1 MKGKCRQGFM
11 QDGGMWRAALKK
23 VLFKLNLERRQED
36 RVGSA
41 QTWGLA
47 WAQLE
52 DGRGHIGEV
61 AGGPFWREWWK
72 LWCKGPCL
80 LPTRV
85 KLPDKILDDVSRQ
98 RNLCEI
104 PQITPY
110 LTNKFCIWS
119 CLQL

>member
-1 MKGKCRQGFM
+1 
-11 QDGGMWRAALKK
+11 MWRAALEK

-36 RVGSA
+36 SVGSA

-47 WAQLE
+47 RAQLE

-61 AGGPFWREWWK
+61 ASGPFWREWWK
-72 LWCKGPCL
+72 LRCEGPCL

-85 KLPDKILDDVSRQ
+85 KLPDKILGDVLRQ
-98 RNLCEI
+98 RNLCET

-110 LTNKFCIWS
+110 
-119 CLQL
+119 